1 MFALSQAGSR
11 LLQAVLKLG
20 SMAAVMRVACWLE
33 LHMDKVVRSRPAVFV
48 TLVVVDRLV
57 SKAEKDE
64 GFYEVIDML
73 VTALLVPDQASG
85 QPLLVVAALDPVGHL
100 LAREVVSKTNLLPQA
115 RDALLCVLQE
125 HIEVLSCDQRGAG
138 VLKALQGII

>member
-1 MFALSQAGSR
+1 MG
-11 LLQAVLKLG
+11 
-20 SMAAVMRVACWLE
+20 
-33 LHMDKVVRSRPAVFV
+33 KVVRSRPAVFV

-57 SKAEKDE
+57 SKAEEDE
-64 GFYEVIDML
+64 GFYEVLDML

-100 LAREVVSKTNLLPQA
+100 LAREVVSRADMLPQA
-115 RDALLCVLQE
+115 RNALLCALQE
-125 HIEVLSCDQRGAG
+125 HVEVLSCDKMGAS